1 MQRIDVLIGIA
12 VFIVFAVLVSIMVS
26 VFWPYAV
33 MFVGGCILVV
43 IVAVVQESF
52 TRRRKH

>member
-1 MQRIDVLIGIA
+1 MQRIDILIGIA
-12 VFIVFAVLVSIMVS
+12 VFFVFAVLVSIMVS

-43 IVAVVQESF
+43 IVAVVQELF
-52 TRRRKH
+52 NKRGH

>member
-33 MFVGGCILVV
+33 MFVVGCILVV